1 MGMPEGEARKF
12 RCPSCGGLNPAGAE
26 WCGQCMRRFAAPP
39 PPPAAAP
46 NVASSGTSTAEDTS
60 GERASYVDASAL
72 GLDTWGRPLDD
83 GPLRAQTE
91 TDRQTTAMAPPPA
104 AAVGT
109 ERGAFKV
116 TEQGIVWRCARCESE
131 NAVEASVCST
141 CGASIADTLRPPEP
155 ERPQR
160 DPNTVALISLFFP
173 GAGHAY
179 IGMWGQAVARASIS
193 IWVVFTA
200 LMGAVQK
207 DIKGGMLLAAV
218 FGLAAF
224 ALWALAAHD
233 AYREA
238 RRERSL
244 VILQGRRFLYTVMGL
259 LGLLFVLLVG
269 TALSARG

>member
-1 MGMPEGEARKF
+1 MGVPEVEARKF

-26 WCGQCMRRFAAPP
+26 WCGQCMRRFVAPP
-39 PPPAAAP
+39 APPGATRPDSQQQVP
-46 NVASSGTSTAEDTS
+46 TADTS

-72 GLDTWGRPLDD
+72 GLDTWGRPV
-83 GPLRAQTE
+83 GEEASPGVGQSPVGSSAG
-91 TDRQTTAMAPPPA
+91 TAAPPA

-116 TEQGIVWRCARCESE
+116 TEGGIVWRCVRCESE
-131 NAVEASVCST
+131 NPVDTSVCGI
-141 CGASIADTLRPPEP
+141 CGAPIADTLRPPEP

-160 DPNTVALISLFFP
+160 DPNTVALVSLFFP

-179 IGMWGQAVARASIS
+179 IGMWGQAIARASIS

-200 LMGAVQK
+200 LMGAIQK
-207 DIKGGMLLAAV
+207 DIKGGVLLAVV

-224 ALWALAAHD
+224 ALWAIAAHD

-244 VILQGRRFLYTVMGL
+244 VILRGRRFLYTVMGL
-259 LGLLFVLLVG
+259 LGLLFILLVG
-269 TALSARG
+269 TALTART